1 MSFIAADI
9 GAPAFGAVSSAIG
22 GGWAADMAGIVPPP
36 IGTLI
41 AEIQLDPA
49 KQLGGGTADASAQS
63 QRGSA
68 FPLQSDSSPAGSPSL
83 NADDQRT
90 VDGVFKPNG

>member
-1 MSFIAADI
+1 
-9 GAPAFGAVSSAIG
+9 VSSAIG

-41 AEIQLDPA
+41 AEVQLDPA
-49 KQLGGGTADASAQS
+49 KQVVGGTADTSQF

-68 FPLQSDSSPAGSPSL
+68 FPLRSDSSPAGSPSL
-83 NADDQRT
+83 KADDERT